1 MTKMNKITYLL
12 VLICSFA
19 HGQDLEELYVE
30 KFKSSWEIYE
40 TDSFVRSIDPA
51 MDSLYIKANGKGYQ
65 ETLIENQKNAV
76 KNRAEELSRLL
87 ANFNINLTDLN
98 FLAVIEEKSLN
109 NSPPID
115 FIKKGAILTPDT
127 IIGFSHDSARENK
140 MFQEFDYFS
149 QSQNPTVA
157 QAKQIIGNL
166 ILKGQTNYLDTIA
179 KVETEMFEGPL
190 KELSPETE
198 FEIILYDKNS
208 DEKLRVIYLHE
219 TFVQIMNQK

>member
-1 MTKMNKITYLL
+1 MTKMKRITYLL
-12 VLICSFA
+12 ILICSFA
-19 HGQDLEELYVE
+19 HGQDIEELYVE
-30 KFKSSWEIYE
+30 NLKSSWEFYE

-51 MDSLYIKANGKGYQ
+51 MDSLYLKANGKGYQ
-65 ETLIENQKNAV
+65 ETLIENQKDAV
-76 KNRAEELSRLL
+76 KNRADELSKLL
-87 ANFNINLTDLN
+87 ENFNINLTDLN
-98 FLAVIEEKSLN
+98 FLAIIEEKSLN
-109 NSPPID
+109 NSPP
-115 FIKKGAILTPDT
+115 FNFTKKGAILTPDN
-127 IIGFSHDSARENK
+127 IIGFSHDPERENN
-140 MFQEFDYFS
+140 MFQEFNYFS

-166 ILKGQTNYLDTIA
+166 ILKGQTNYIDTIA

-208 DEKLRVIYLHE
+208 NEKLKVIYLHE